1 MAIIQSIII
10 HDGISKP
17 KILFDQFCEGLL
29 VLGFKEQMTRH
40 SDVFKP
46 LFVPDKESIH
56 AEDVVRCLTFPASME
71 EGEANTSDYLKEFLQ
86 NASFET
92 LSNFLTFTTG
102 VSFLPNHGLG
112 EIKVKFDSVDSIFA
126 SACVNTIT
134 LPTGFSRSDA
144 FTLTMNSVLDTVT
157 IAFTNV

>member
-17 KILFDQFCEGLL
+17 KILLDQFREGLI
-29 VLGFKEQMTRH
+29 VLDFKGQMTRH
-40 SDVFKP
+40 PDVFKP
-46 LFVPDKESIH
+46 LFVPDDSIH
-56 AEDVVRCLTFPASME
+56 GEDVVRCLSFPALME

-92 LSNFLTFTTG
+92 LSHFLTFTTG
-102 VSFLPNHGLG
+102 VPFLPNHGLG
-112 EIKVKFDSVDSIFA
+112 EIKVKLESVDSIFA

-134 LPTGFSRSDA
+134 LPTGFSDLDA
-144 FTLTMNSVLDTVT
+144 FTLAMNSVLDTVT

>member
-40 SDVFKP
+40 SVFKP

-71 EGEANTSDYLKEFLQ
+71 EGEANTSDYLQEFLQ

-92 LSNFLTFTTG
+92 LSNFITFTTG
-102 VSFLPNHGLG
+102 VPFLPNHGLG

-134 LPTGFSRSDA
+134 LPTGFSGSDA
-144 FTLTMNSVLDTVT
+144 FTLAMNSVLDTVT